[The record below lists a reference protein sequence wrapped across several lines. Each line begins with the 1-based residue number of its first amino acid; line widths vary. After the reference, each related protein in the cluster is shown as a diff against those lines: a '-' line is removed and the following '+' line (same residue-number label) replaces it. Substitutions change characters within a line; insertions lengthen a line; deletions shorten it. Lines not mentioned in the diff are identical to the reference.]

1 MSIQSNVNQ
10 MLSLAG
16 VVAAAAGQDYAKSSK
31 IKHQAAKLEKEF
43 ASTTEKAAS
52 AVEKAAEDMNPET
65 AKKVYE
71 TLSKETAGLEQKAAI
86 SKKLF
91 ETNPTEKT
99 AAAARASETALTQH
113 RYSVEAAEEAYKSY
127 TPEENKL
134 YQQEKIAQ
142 KNREAFAAAEARR
155 IRQSAAS
162 GTRYWQET
170 YDPTKTYT
178 KPQSQTKLH

>member
-16 VVAAAAGQDYAKSSK
+16 VVAAAAGQDYARSSK
-31 IKHQAAKLEKEF
+31 IKHQAAKLEKGF
-43 ASTTEKAAS
+43 ASTTEQATAA
-52 AVEKAAEDMNPET
+52 AEKAANEMNPET
-65 AKKVYE
+65 ARKAYE
-71 TLSKETAGLEQKAAI
+71 SLSKETAGLEQKAAI

-91 ETNPTEKT
+91 EVNPTEET
-99 AAAARASETALTQH
+99 AAAARAAEEALTQH

-134 YQQEKIAQ
+134 YQQEKIAK
-142 KNREAFAAAEARR
+142 KNREAFAASEARR

-162 GTRYWQET
+162 GSRYWQET

-178 KPQSQTKLH
+178 KPQSQKKLH